1 MAEPTAI
8 PDPLTARF
16 RRPSTSDLSRRF
28 FFLVDAI
35 ARDHEP
41 TATQLERLAS
51 SYEGTADFLANRKE
65 FADLLIKI
73 HPHGS
78 RQLGTM
84 VRPLRTST
92 DGFDVD
98 LIALLS
104 SEARGHYMTHGGA
117 AALINDFYWALKGY
131 ADYHGLSIRRW
142 ERCVTLGYADGMS
155 ADIAPVI
162 EAPLLSAPFGE
173 THALIPDRAVMT
185 FESTNPLG
193 YAKHFDRAAAVSP
206 VFRER
211 IVVAKAMDAADRAEV
226 VPLADADEVFNR
238 LLCRFVQLLKLHR
251 NSKFSVSEALKK
263 LAPTSVFV
271 TTLAALAYARLAPIQ
286 HDSPL
291 DLLADMVKLMPS
303 LFHRT
308 MLPSGLEEWNLPNP
322 SAPKDNLASA
332 MNEEGRQEAFEGW
345 IGVLAR
351 DLGKLQE
358 AVEHNLGNDVLISI
372 VEGAFGA
379 RSASTLKVELSNTRE
394 SNRAAGR
401 VALATSTAAT
411 RTLPARAHNF
421 HGD

>member
-1 MAEPTAI
+1 MAGSTAI
-8 PDPLTARF
+8 SDSLAARF
-16 RRPSTSDLSRRF
+16 HRPAASDLSRRF

-51 SYEGTADFLANRKE
+51 SYEGTADFLASRDE

-104 SEARGHYMTHGGA
+104 SDARGRYLTHGGPA
-117 AALINDFYWALKGY
+117 SLINDFYWALKGY
-131 ADYHGLSIRRW
+131 ADYHGMTIRRW

-162 EAPLLSAPFGE
+162 EAPLLSAPFGD
-173 THALIPDRAVMT
+173 THALIPDRAVMKY
-185 FESTNPLG
+185 ESTNPQG
-193 YAKHFDRAAAVSP
+193 YAKHFDQAAAISP

-211 IVVAKAMDAADRAEV
+211 IVVAKAMDSADRAEV
-226 VPLADADEVFNR
+226 VPLANADEVFNR

-251 NSKFSVSEALKK
+251 NSKFSVSAELKK
-263 LAPTSVFV
+263 LTPTSVFV
-271 TTLAALAYARLAPIQ
+271 TTLAALAYARLAPVQ

-291 DLLADMVKLMPS
+291 DLLLDMVKMMPN

-308 MLPSGLEEWNLPNP
+308 TLLNGAEEWNLPNP

-332 MNEEGRQEAFEGW
+332 MNNQGKQEAFEGW
-345 IGVLAR
+345 IGVLAH
-351 DLGKLQE
+351 DLGKLHE
-358 AVEHNLGNDVLISI
+358 AVDRNLGNDVLISI
-372 VEGAFGA
+372 VGSAFGA
-379 RSASTLKVELSNTRE
+379 RSASTLKAELTSARE
-394 SNRAAGR
+394 SNRVAGR
-401 VALATSTAAT
+401 VALVTATAAT